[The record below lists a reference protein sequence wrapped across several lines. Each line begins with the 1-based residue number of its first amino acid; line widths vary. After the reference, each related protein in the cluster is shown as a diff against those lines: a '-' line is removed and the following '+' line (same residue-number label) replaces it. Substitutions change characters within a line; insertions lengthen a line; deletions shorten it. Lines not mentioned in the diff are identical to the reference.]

1 MKKNRFGMALGAPMA
16 FAAASMA
23 PVAVQAQE
31 SEPVAEQMAELGAKF
46 ATMFIA
52 EPLTPEQQARLPLAS
67 EVVAKVMPEG
77 FYAEMMD
84 QTLGSMVEPMRAVMP
99 RTMLPAEL
107 ATYLGQPRESLETL
121 DEDQLV
127 ALSVALDPAYA
138 ERMDAGMAFMMSELV
153 DRMAALEP
161 YMRDGVSRGYAVRFT
176 RAQLEDIAAFF
187 ATETGA
193 VYASESMMV
202 FTDPQVMS
210 ASMQAMPLLLE
221 DMPQIMGEVQQI
233 IDASGQRRSFA
244 QLSAE
249 QRNMIAG
256 ALGIGV
262 GDLQQGMKEADML
275 REGPAEE

>member
-1 MKKNRFGMALGAPMA
+1 MKKNRFGMALGAPIA

-31 SEPVAEQMAELGAKF
+31 SAPVAEQMAELGAKF

-107 ATYLGQPRESLETL
+107 AIYLGQPRESLETL
-121 DEDQLV
+121 DEDELV

-161 YMRDGVSRGYAVRFT
+161 SMRDGVSRGYAVRFT

-193 VYASESMMV
+193 AYASESMMV